1 MPKSSVGGLGRGF
14 LRLDRSGPRLVMI
27 VEPSVIVE
35 PFDTEVIV
43 VVTDPKLPAYGLP
56 EDTVIAMALS
66 KIMQIYQIIL
76 NFDLLVELTMMI
88 AFFVAGIVVCD
99 GSSAADIRHLR
110 GIAASSPREHPIIE
124 AHHA

>member
-66 KIMQIYQIIL
+66 KIMQIYEITFSEQL
-76 NFDLLVELTMMI
+76 
-88 AFFVAGIVVCD
+88 
-99 GSSAADIRHLR
+99 SS
-110 GIAASSPREHPIIE
+110 
-124 AHHA
+124 